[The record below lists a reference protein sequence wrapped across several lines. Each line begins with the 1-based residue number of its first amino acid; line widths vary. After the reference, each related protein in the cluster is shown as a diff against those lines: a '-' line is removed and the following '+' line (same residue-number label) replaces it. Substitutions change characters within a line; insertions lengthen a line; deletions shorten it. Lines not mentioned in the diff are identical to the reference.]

1 MTYQMLRSLRLFKKL
16 NPPLLGRWSVDTS
29 VDITNRKIDLANYDS
44 CGTCGIPPK
53 KIIIKTDPFRQVE
66 NKKSECTVLVYTKP
80 PM

>member
-53 KIIIKTDPFRQVE
+53 KIIIKTDPFKQVD
-66 NKKSECTVLVYTKP
+66 NKKSECKVLVYTKP
-80 PM
+80 SI

>member
-53 KIIIKTDPFRQVE
+53 NKTFKQVE

-80 PM
+80 PI

>member
-1 MTYQMLRSLRLFKKL
+1 MVYQMLRNFRLFKKL

-53 KIIIKTDPFRQVE
+53 NITMKISPFKLIE
-66 NKKSECTVLVYTKP
+66 NKKSECTVLVYTKS